1 MGLRLTSSL
10 FLFIQTPC
18 MAQHAGMTYHWL
30 LEHPHMCAQANSL
43 GLTLTFL
50 CIHVPHAHLPPFLT
64 LLPAVAGA
72 LPQSSA
78 TYYESYLAG
87 SCGFRDTIASN
98 LFIGEAL
105 LGLTHHAIAL

>member
-1 MGLRLTSSL
+1 
-10 FLFIQTPC
+10 
-18 MAQHAGMTYHWL
+18 
-30 LEHPHMCAQANSL
+30 MCAQANSL

-50 CIHVPHAHLPPFLT
+50 CINVPHTHSPPFLT
-64 LLPAVAGA
+64 LLSAAGGA
-72 LPQSSA
+72 LLAIMTPA
-78 TYYESYLAG
+78 TFYESYLAG